1 VDVIKHFGHKQKEQ
15 QENLMAGTVLIV
27 F

>member
-15 QENLMAGTVLIV
+15 QENLMAGTALIV
-27 F
+27 V